1 MPTGN
6 ALSKDLLSA
15 ALAGLEAQRQRIDE
29 QLAEL
34 RGMMGGRQPGRPPKS
49 SGGAGAGNSG
59 AAQSGATKK
68 RTVSAAARKRMAAAQ
83 KKRWAAVRKGQK
95 EQA

>member
-29 QLAEL
+29 QLSEL
-34 RGMMGGRQPGRPPKS
+34 RGMMGARQPGRPPKS
-49 SGGAGAGNSG
+49 SAGATQSA
-59 AAQSGATKK
+59 AAQPGASKK

-83 KKRWAAVRKGQK
+83 KKRWAAVRKGRK
-95 EQA
+95 EEE